1 MVTTTT
7 QRSPAELRAIL
18 ASNELFGVLT
28 AEQLDRLLAYAHT
41 ASYTAGAMIF
51 QKGDPGQSL
60 MAVLR
65 GRVKISNV
73 SLEGREAVHNLID
86 PGKVFGEIALLDGKE
101 RTADATALEP
111 TDLLVL
117 QRRDFIPFVES
128 HPPRMALRLIEV
140 LCAKL
145 RRTTAVVEDSAF
157 LTTGPR
163 IAKALLRLAG
173 EYGRREGAGGGGA
186 AVRIE
191 LRLSQRELGGM
202 VGLARENVNRQL
214 REWREE
220 GLIRIDQGCVV
231 IQDMEGLGAIA
242 EEVA

>member
-1 MVTTTT
+1 MPTMTT

-18 ASNELFGVLT
+18 ASNELFGALT

-41 ASYTAGAMIF
+41 ASYPAGAMIF

-73 SLEGREAVHNLID
+73 SLEGREAVHNLIN
-86 PGKVFGEIALLDGKE
+86 PGRVFGEIALLDGKE

-111 TDLLVL
+111 TELLVL

-163 IAKALLRLAG
+163 IAKALLRLAE
-173 EYGRREGAGGGGA
+173 EYGRREADGA
-186 AVRIE
+186 AVRID

-220 GLIRIDQGCVV
+220 GLIRVDHGLVV
-231 IQDMEGLGAIA
+231 IEDMEGLGAIA

>member
-1 MVTTTT
+1 MATTTT

-41 ASYTAGAMIF
+41 ASYPAGAMIF
-51 QKGDPGQSL
+51 QKGDAGQSL

-86 PGKVFGEIALLDGKE
+86 PGRVFGEIALLDGKE

-117 QRRDFIPFVES
+117 QRRDFIPFVEG

-163 IAKALLRLAG
+163 VAKALLRLAE
-173 EYGRREGAGGGGA
+173 EYGRREGAGGGG

-242 EEVA
+242 EEMA

>member
-1 MVTTTT
+1 
-7 QRSPAELRAIL
+7 
-18 ASNELFGVLT
+18 
-28 AEQLDRLLAYAHT
+28 
-41 ASYTAGAMIF
+41 
-51 QKGDPGQSL
+51 
-60 MAVLR
+60 VLR

-73 SLEGREAVHNLID
+73 SLEGREAVHNLIN
-86 PGKVFGEIALLDGKE
+86 PGRVFGEIALLDGKE

-111 TDLLVL
+111 TELLVL

-145 RRTTAVVEDSAF
+145 RRTTTVVEDTAF

-163 IAKALLRLAG
+163 IAKALLRLAE
-173 EYGRREGAGGGGA
+173 EYGRREGGGG

-191 LRLSQRELGGM
+191 LKLSQRELGGM

-214 REWREE
+214 REWRED
-220 GLIRIDQGCVV
+220 GLIRIDRGCVV
-231 IQDMEGLGAIA
+231 IEDVESLGAIA
-242 EEVA
+242 EEAA